1 MKIPTLVVERIS
13 LFGLGGSKRVSNS
26 PGFVY
31 KHIRESDEEWG
42 WRCYKDAFM
51 TKTAKSAPEVP
62 TPPPAPEDFARL
74 IEQTV
79 ARQPEER
86 VKCVRV
92 FENLYRCNWWLR
104 GDDAAWGTL
113 TAGKIVK
120 SKFLRATMTGDAL
133 LLDDLSQKR

>member
-1 MKIPTLVVERIS
+1 M
-13 LFGLGGSKRVSNS
+13 
-26 PGFVY
+26 
-31 KHIRESDEEWG
+31 
-42 WRCYKDAFM
+42 A
-51 TKTAKSAPEVP
+51 KTATEIP
-62 TPPPAPEDFARL
+62 TPPARQEDLARM

-79 ARQPEER
+79 LKQPGEK

-120 SKFLRATMTGDAL
+120 SRFLRATMTSDGL
-133 LLDDLSQKR
+133 LLNDLSQSR

>member
-1 MKIPTLVVERIS
+1 
-13 LFGLGGSKRVSNS
+13 
-26 PGFVY
+26 
-31 KHIRESDEEWG
+31 
-42 WRCYKDAFM
+42 M
-51 TKTAKSAPEVP
+51 TKTAKTPQEVP
-62 TPPPAPEDFARL
+62 TPPAAQEDFARL

-79 ARQPEER
+79 EKQPDER

-120 SKFLRATMTGDAL
+120 SKFLRATMSSNGL
-133 LLDDLSQKR
+133 LIDDQSKKK